1 MEKEIL
7 KLDDFGRGITYVD
20 NVVTF
25 VKNTIPK
32 DIIDLKIT
40 KSHKRYNEGIPTK
53 IIKPSPLRIKPFCP
67 YFSKCGGCTLQNL
80 SYEETLKYKKE
91 KVIKYFAKNKIEIN
105 PITIP
110 NDTKTFYRNKISLK
124 VENFKIGF
132 YEEQTHNIISID
144 ACMITNKIINKTIPL
159 IKTFNIINGD
169 VTIRCNSKD
178 DVLIIINTKDK
189 LTINKSLLN
198 DKINIVLN
206 NKKIYNNDYLLE
218 TVNDITYKISY
229 DSFFQVNINTASK
242 LFKIIEDNTKNDDI
256 VLDLY
261 GGVGTLGLSA
271 SKKAKEVLS
280 VEIVPNATENGK
292 YNAKLNNITNTKFI
306 TSDASNFKNNLNFN
320 FNKLILDPPRSGL
333 TTDVINLIKEH
344 NPKEIIYV
352 SCDYHTQVRDIKK
365 LEKYKTT
372 KSYIIDM
379 FSYTYHVETVLILK
393 KEKIVEKN

>member
-25 VKNTIPK
+25 INNTIPG
-32 DIIDLKIT
+32 DIADITIT
-40 KSHKRYNEGIPTK
+40 KSHKKYNEGVLNK
-53 IIKPSPLRIKPFCP
+53 IIKPSSLRIEPFCP
-67 YFSKCGGCTLQNL
+67 YFEKCGGCTLQNL
-80 SYEETLKYKKE
+80 SYEKTLKYKSE
-91 KVIKYFAKNKIEIN
+91 KVINYFAKNKIEIN
-105 PITIP
+105 PTTIS
-110 NDTKTFYRNKISLK
+110 NDTPTFYRNKISLK

-132 YEEQTHNIISID
+132 YEEQTHNIVSID
-144 ACMITNKIINKTIPL
+144 TCMITKKIINKTIPL
-159 IKTFNIINGD
+159 IKTFNIKNGD
-169 VTIRCNSKD
+169 VTIRCNSKEE
-178 DVLIIINTKDK
+178 VLIIINTKDN

-198 DKINIVLN
+198 DKINIMLN

-242 LFKIIEDNTKNDDI
+242 LFKIIEDNITINDI

-306 TSDASNFKNNLNFN
+306 LSDASNIKNNLNFN

-333 TTDVINLIKEH
+333 SIDVINLIKER
-344 NPKEIIYV
+344 NPDEIIYV
-352 SCDYHTQVRDIKK
+352 SCDYHTQVRDIEK
-365 LEKYKTT
+365 LNNYKIT

-393 KEKIVEKN
+393 RVKTI

>member
-20 NVVTF
+20 NIVTF

-91 KVIKYFAKNKIEIN
+91 KVINYFAKSRIEIN

-159 IKTFNIINGD
+159 IKTFNIINGN

-271 SKKAKEVLS
+271 SKKAK
-280 VEIVPNATENGK
+280 
-292 YNAKLNNITNTKFI
+292 
-306 TSDASNFKNNLNFN
+306 
-320 FNKLILDPPRSGL
+320 
-333 TTDVINLIKEH
+333 
-344 NPKEIIYV
+344 
-352 SCDYHTQVRDIKK
+352 
-365 LEKYKTT
+365 
-372 KSYIIDM
+372 
-379 FSYTYHVETVLILK
+379 
-393 KEKIVEKN
+393 